1 MHTSGIDNEIFRVIG
16 QCAGTV
22 AKPDRLRPN
31 AGISTTERVANRRSR
46 GGLVHETERKGCLC
60 VNEPAARQFL
70 RPQKSSCGGGLY
82 GVLWPPQGFRRLRPG
97 PTSLPPR
104 APRLPAA

>member
-70 RPQKSSCGGGLY
+70 RPQKSSCGGGWN
-82 GVLWPPQGFRRLRPG
+82 GVWGPPPVWPPRRPG
-97 PTSLPPR
+97 PSSRRPFPP
-104 APRLPAA
+104 PIP